1 MTVGAGMDEINK
13 TSQSYVG
20 TPIKRREDVRFI
32 TGRATYVDDIKL
44 PDMLHGAI
52 LRSPRA
58 HARIRSIDTSKALA
72 VPGVIKIFTYEDLGD
87 LAVPVPI
94 RMYQLPGL
102 ERYLQPLLA
111 RKKVRYVGEPL
122 ALAVAESRYLA
133 EDALDAIAIEY
144 EDLPAV
150 VDVEEALKNES
161 LVNEEAGTNLAAIH
175 EFLIGDVDRAFRSAE
190 YTRCED
196 FRVHRFTGNPLETRG
211 FVASFDGGRE
221 ELTVWGVT
229 KLPHLNRQIIA
240 AFLKLPERKVHFIE
254 NDVGGGFGIRGELY
268 PEDFIIPFAAVKL
281 GQPVKWIEDRREHL
295 MAANHS
301 RENRCRLEV
310 AARKDG
316 TLLALR
322 ATLYGD
328 MGAYVRTHGGLVPC
342 STAALL
348 TGPYRVPNY
357 QAKIH
362 LVVTNKMGLGTF
374 RAPGRYESCFYRERM
389 LDLMAGDLGIDP
401 VELRFK
407 NLIRP
412 EEIPYEV
419 GVTRPGSAPT
429 VLDSGNYPSALKRA
443 LHEFDYEKLKPL
455 QGRYV
460 EGRYYGTG
468 IACFVK
474 NTGGLE
480 PYEGARIVIGDR
492 NDVAVYLSISMLG
505 QGHETGMAQICADA
519 LGVPMDWITVYHGN
533 TDTSPF
539 GWGTF
544 ASRGT
549 VMCGS
554 AVHLTAQKLRQRL
567 LRAAGE
573 QMGVDRATLEL
584 RGGKIYRINTE
595 AAPVD
600 LNEIVSK
607 VRHLGTLNQ
616 GSPELEET
624 GYFHSSQM
632 TYSYG
637 VHLAHVAV
645 DPETGMMEVVK
656 YLVVEDVGR
665 CINPLLVHG
674 QTVGSAVQGIGGTI
688 LEELIYDETG
698 QLLTGSLMDYLLPT
712 STDVPDID
720 SVILEEAPSPL
731 NPLGVKGAGE
741 GGIVGTGAAL
751 ANALSHALADC
762 RVQVKSLPLTP
773 DRIRAWI
780 RERSR

>member
-1 MTVGAGMDEINK
+1 MKTMNK
-13 TSQSYVG
+13 AAQGYVG
-20 TPIKRREDVRFI
+20 MPIKRREDVRFI
-32 TGRATYVDDIKL
+32 TGAATYVDDIKL
-44 PDMLHGAI
+44 PNMLHAAI

-58 HARIRSIDTSKALA
+58 HARIRSMDTSKALQL
-72 VPGVIKIFTYEDLGD
+72 PGVIKVFTFQDLGE

-94 RMYQLPGL
+94 RMYQLAGL
-102 ERYLQPLLA
+102 ERHLQPLLA
-111 RKKVRYVGEPL
+111 HDKVRYVGEPL

-133 EDALDAIAIEY
+133 EDALDAIEVEY
-144 EDLPAV
+144 QDLPAV
-150 VDVEEALKNES
+150 VDLYEALKDEV
-161 LVNEEAGTNLAAIH
+161 LVSEEAGTNLAAVH
-175 EFLIGDVDRAFRSAE
+175 EFTIGDVERAFQDAQ
-190 YTRCED
+190 YTRREE
-196 FRVHRFTGNPLETRG
+196 FRVHRFTGNPMETRG
-211 FVASFDGGRE
+211 FVAAFDRGKG

-229 KLPHLNRQIIA
+229 KLPHLNRQTIA
-240 AFLKLPERKVHFIE
+240 AFLKLPERKLHFIE
-254 NDVGGGFGIRGELY
+254 NDIGGGFGIRGELY
-268 PEDFIIPFAAVKL
+268 PEDFLIPFAAIKL
-281 GQPVKWIEDRREHL
+281 GRPVKWIEDRREHL

-301 RENRCRLEV
+301 RENRCELEV
-310 AARKDG
+310 AAQKDG
-316 TLLALR
+316 TILAFR
-322 ATLYGD
+322 AIIYGD

-348 TGPYRVPNY
+348 TGPYRIPNY
-357 QAKIH
+357 HAKIH
-362 LVVTNKMGLGTF
+362 LVVTNKTGAGTF

-389 LDLMAGDLGIDP
+389 LDLMAKDLGIDP
-401 VELRFK
+401 AELRFK

-419 GVTRPGSAPT
+419 GITRPGSSAT
-429 VLDSGNYPSALKRA
+429 VLDSGNYPSALKRG
-443 LHEFDYEKLKPL
+443 LDEFGYEKLQPL
-455 QGRYV
+455 QGRG
-460 EGRYYGTG
+460 EDGRYYGTG
-468 IACFVK
+468 LACFVK

-492 NDVAVYLSISMLG
+492 NDVAVYLSISVLG

-519 LGVPMDWITVYHGN
+519 LGVPMDWISVYHGN
-533 TDTSPF
+533 TDTTPF

-554 AVHLTAQKLRQRL
+554 AVHLAGQKLKQKL
-567 LRAAGE
+567 LGVAA
-573 QMGVDRATLEL
+573 QQLGVEASTLEL
-584 RGGKIYRINTE
+584 REGKIYRTNTE
-595 AAPVD
+595 APPVA
-600 LNEIVSK
+600 LNEIAAN
-607 VRHLGTLNQ
+607 VRHSGTLNQ
-616 GSPELEET
+616 GFPELEET
-624 GYFHSSQM
+624 AYFHSSQM

-645 DPETGMMEVVK
+645 DAETGVMEVLK

-674 QTVGSAVQGIGGTI
+674 QTVGSAVQGIGGTM
-688 LEELIYDETG
+688 LEELIYDENG

-712 STDVPDID
+712 STDVPDIG

-751 ANALSHALADC
+751 ANALSHALNEFG
-762 RVQVKSLPLTP
+762 VQVKALPLTP

-780 RERSR
+780 AGRSR

>member
-1 MTVGAGMDEINK
+1 MEPISKSAHG
-13 TSQSYVG
+13 YVG
-20 TPIKRREDVRFI
+20 MPIKRREDVRFI
-32 TGRATYVDDIKL
+32 TGAATYVDDIKL
-44 PDMLHGAI
+44 PNMLHAAI

-58 HARIRSIDTSKALA
+58 HARIRSMDTSKALQL
-72 VPGVIKIFTYEDLGD
+72 PGAIKVFTFQDLGD

-94 RMYQLPGL
+94 RMYQLAGL
-102 ERYLQPLLA
+102 ERHLQPLLA
-111 RKKVRYVGEPL
+111 HGKVRYVGEPL
-122 ALAVAESRYLA
+122 ALAIAESRYLA
-133 EDALDAIAIEY
+133 EDALDAIEVEY

-150 VDVEEALKNES
+150 VDVYEALKDEV
-161 LVNEEAGTNLAAIH
+161 LVNDEARTNLAAVH
-175 EFLIGDVDRAFRSAE
+175 EFTIGDVERAFREAA
-190 YTRCED
+190 YTRREE
-196 FRVHRFTGNPLETRG
+196 FRVHRFTGNPMETRG
-211 FVASFDGGRE
+211 FVAAFDRGKG

-229 KLPHLNRQIIA
+229 KLPHLNRQTIA
-240 AFLKLPERKVHFIE
+240 AFLKLPERKLHCIE

-268 PEDFIIPFAAVKL
+268 PEDFLIPFAAVKL
-281 GQPVKWIEDRREHL
+281 GQPIKWIEDRREHL

-301 RENRCRLEV
+301 RENRCKLEV
-310 AARKDG
+310 AAREDG
-316 TLLALR
+316 TILGLR
-322 ATLYGD
+322 ATVYGD

-348 TGPYRVPNY
+348 TGPYRIPNY
-357 QAKIH
+357 HAKIH
-362 LVVTNKMGLGTF
+362 LVVTNKTGLGTF

-389 LDLMAGDLGIDP
+389 LDLMAKDLAIDP

-419 GVTRPGSAPT
+419 GVTRPGSGPT
-429 VLDSGNYPSALKRA
+429 VLDSGDYPSALERGLA
-443 LHEFDYEKLKPL
+443 EFGYEKLRPL
-455 QGRYV
+455 QGRLQN
-460 EGRYYGTG
+460 GRYHGTG

-492 NDVAVYLSISMLG
+492 NDIAVYLSISVLG

-519 LGVPMDWITVYHGN
+519 LGVPMDWITVYHGD

-554 AVHLTAQKLRQRL
+554 AVHLAGQKLKQKL
-567 LRAAGE
+567 LGVAAE
-573 QMGVDRATLEL
+573 QLGDEASTLEL
-584 RGGKIYRINTE
+584 RDGKIYRTSTE
-595 AAPVD
+595 APPVD
-600 LNEIVSK
+600 LNEIAAH
-607 VRHLGTLNQ
+607 VRHSGTLNQ
-616 GSPELEET
+616 GFPELEET
-624 GYFHSSQM
+624 AYFHSSQM

-645 DPETGMMEVVK
+645 DAETGLMEVLK

-674 QTVGSAVQGIGGTI
+674 QTVGSAVQGIGGTM
-688 LEELIYDETG
+688 LEELIYDDNG

-712 STDVPDID
+712 STDVPDIG

-751 ANALSHALADC
+751 ANALSHALSDFG
-762 RVQVKSLPLTP
+762 VQVKALPLTP

-780 RERSR
+780 AGRSR